1 MVASLNRP
9 EVHNCIDPELAEE
22 LAAAIAD
29 FGADP
34 DIRVLVVT
42 GAGGRAFSSGADLGR
57 AEELFRHA
65 MELGEAP
72 LSFSR
77 LNPGKPTV
85 AAIEGHCLAGGL
97 ELALWCDF
105 RVAGAGAAFG
115 VVNRRWGIPL
125 VDGGT
130 QRLPRIVGQGNALY
144 LIETGV
150 TIGAERAREMGLVQ
164 ETVPE
169 GRALERA
176 LELADRIAAYP
187 QPTLEADRNSALDA
201 FSMDLETGL
210 RREVDVGLQAGGDP
224 AMAEGLERW
233 KAGERP
239 PAPEGR

>member
-1 MVASLNRP
+1 
-9 EVHNCIDPELAEE
+9 
-22 LAAAIAD
+22 
-29 FGADP
+29 
-34 DIRVLVVT
+34 
-42 GAGGRAFSSGADLGR
+42 
-57 AEELFRHA
+57 
-65 MELGEAP
+65 
-72 LSFSR
+72 
-77 LNPGKPTV
+77 
-85 AAIEGHCLAGGL
+85 
-97 ELALWCDF
+97 
-105 RVAGAGAAFG
+105 
-115 VVNRRWGIPL
+115 
-125 VDGGT
+125 
-130 QRLPRIVGQGNALY
+130 VGQGNALY